1 MFALKGWG
9 GFGWL
14 MFEELLGA
22 LMALIFSL

>member
-1 MFALKGWG
+1 MFALRGWG

-22 LMALIFSL
+22 LMAPIFSR

>member
-1 MFALKGWG
+1 MFALRGWG

-22 LMALIFSL
+22 LMALNFPL

>member
-1 MFALKGWG
+1 MFALRGWG